1 MYVNVLLLYI
11 INGLRNNGF
20 KLRLDYYYGQGRYD
34 VCCPMMSAWDLH
46 KAWPEADLKV
56 SSSLFQILSVIFCKL
71 VTT

>member
-1 MYVNVLLLYI
+1 MYVYVNVLLLYI
-11 INGLRNNGF
+11 IYGF

-56 SSSLFQILSVIFCKL
+56 SSQVFSKFSPKSFVNW
-71 VTT
+71 